1 LRRTSLEIAPFA
13 CAQKRGS
20 GQTPLPANND
30 TLDPAL
36 FCGGDQ
42 FDLLCLDD
50 EPRMLSAE
58 HPRMGRAFELE
69 FFAGVDAQEIAQ
81 LLGVGLRTIQR
92 DLLANK

>member
-1 LRRTSLEIAPFA
+1 
-13 CAQKRGS
+13 
-20 GQTPLPANND
+20 
-30 TLDPAL
+30 L